1 MGQNSPWTSN
11 ITTVSMDGAGFHN
24 AFYAGFFVGLKESGV
39 DTTKIAQISTFS
51 SGWPIGAW
59 ALLWVDMH
67 KVFEWAMEARRD
79 FHLTFPKKNKENIRA
94 MYTDFVESFLKGREP
109 SSLDG
114 RLILVC
120 KSMELMDFFKQE
132 VHLIQSYPDME
143 SLRKALIATAAL
155 RWVMWPEEIDGKKLG
170 DVKCLFGGGK
180 YLWRGKPEEHMNGT
194 TIALTTSLKRV
205 IELEEKRITTFHPN
219 MPLSLSSY
227 LRHDPILAQDLFDI
241 GKEMWANCIE
251 KLEQKKR
258 EWEQW

>member
-1 MGQNSPWTSN
+1 MEPNSPWTSN
-11 ITTVSMDGAGFHN
+11 IAGVSMDGAGLHN
-24 AFYAGFFVGLKESGV
+24 AFYAGFFDGLEKSGV
-39 DTTKIAQISTFS
+39 DTTKIPQISTFS

-79 FHLTFPKKNKENIRA
+79 FRLTFPKKNKENIRA
-94 MYTDFVESFLKGREP
+94 MYTDFVESFLKDREP
-109 SSLDG
+109 SSLNG

-155 RWVMWPEEIDGKKLG
+155 RWVVWPEEIDGKKLG

-180 YLWRGKPEEHMNGT
+180 YLWRGKPEEHMNDT
-194 TIALTTSLKRV
+194 TIALTTSLKRGK
-205 IELEEKRITTFHPN
+205 ELEEKGITTFHPKRK
-219 MPLSLSSY
+219 LWLSSY
-227 LRHDPILAQDLFDI
+227 LTHDPTLAQDLFNE

-251 KLEQKKR
+251 ELEQKKQ
-258 EWEQW
+258 EKQGW